1 MAIIKKYKIPV
12 ELHYYC
18 DDCNI
23 EVESTGRVL
32 TSNPLKFV
40 HICPKCGKEFWL
52 EQGYPCIVF
61 EDKTISNDIFS
72 SNLNLFNK
80 I

>member
-1 MAIIKKYKIPV
+1 MILKKYKIPV

-18 DDCNI
+18 DDCKV

-40 HICPKCGKEFWL
+40 HQCPNCGKEYWL
-52 EQGYPCIVF
+52 EQSYPCIVY
-61 EDKTISNDIFS
+61 EDKTIASDIIGTNF
-72 SNLNLFNK
+72 NLFN
-80 I
+80 